1 LLLGILPL
9 AVLVTRYCGMKIS
22 TTSVITVWS
31 RYLYMAEIVESHIDF
46 MIRYDLITNVSLFF
60 SDYD

>member
-1 LLLGILPL
+1 
-9 AVLVTRYCGMKIS
+9 
-22 TTSVITVWS
+22 
-31 RYLYMAEIVESHIDF
+31 MAEIVESHIDF